1 MRIEIIYDNTSE
13 KGYKSGWG
21 FSCLVG
27 GKILFDTGEA
37 AEPLF
42 YNMNKLG
49 VDTGAIEAVVI
60 SHDHWD
66 HTGGLSGLLRK
77 HPGMKVYGCS
87 GFSDKFRAGVIREG
101 GRLVEADSFLKVGEG
116 VHVTGEIAGEYN
128 GGYIAEQSLAVETVS
143 GVVVITGCSHP
154 GIVEVIERV
163 KEMFSKAGVSAALGG
178 FHLKDKDR
186 KTIES
191 IVKRIKYMG
200 VEKVGPS
207 HCTGKEARN
216 LFEKSFGSGYMT
228 IKAGT
233 VIEDL

>member
-1 MRIEIIYDNTSE
+1 MRVEIIYDNDSE

-21 FSCLVG
+21 FSCLVNG
-27 GKILFDTGEA
+27 RILFDTGEA

-49 VDTGAIEAVVI
+49 IDPGVIEAVVI

-66 HTGGLSGLLRK
+66 HTGGLGGLLRK
-77 HPGMKVYGCS
+77 LPRVKVYACS
-87 GFSDKFRAGVIREG
+87 GFSNQFRADVLKEG
-101 GRLVEADSFLKVGEG
+101 GRLIEADSVLRIGEG
-116 VHVTGEIAGEYN
+116 VYVTGEMAGEYK
-128 GGYIAEQSLAVETVS
+128 GEYIAEQSLAVETDS
-143 GVVVITGCSHP
+143 GVAVITGCSHP
-154 GIVEVIERV
+154 GIVEIIERV
-163 KEMFSKAGVSAALGG
+163 KKIFPETGIAAALGG

-200 VEKVGPS
+200 VQKAGPS
-207 HCTGKEARN
+207 HCTGKEAKN
-216 LFEKSFGSGYMT
+216 LFEKSFGPGYMP